1 MTRYSLRLLLVM
13 SIGLNAA
20 GLRAEQGVSPE
31 LKGKIDA
38 AVKQVM
44 EKTGVPSA
52 SVGIVQG
59 GKVVYTAAYGQ
70 ARLSPALAASPDM
83 HYAIGSISKQFT
95 TACILLLAE
104 EGKLTLDDPVS
115 RWFPELTRANE
126 VTVRNLLTHTSGY
139 EDYAPQDYTIPAW
152 TKATK
157 PLDVVHEWAGK
168 PLDFDPG
175 TKWQYSN
182 TNFVHR
188 WA

>member
-1 MTRYSLRLLLVM
+1 MAGYSLRLLLVM
-13 SIGLNAA
+13 SIILNAA
-20 GLRAEQGVSPE
+20 CLSAEQGVSSE

-70 ARLSPALAASPDM
+70 ASLSPALAASPEM

-126 VTVRNLLTHTSGY
+126 VKVRNLLTHTSGY
-139 EDYAPQDYTIPAW
+139 EDTRHRTTPSLPGPRRPSLSTSFTSGQASRW
-152 TKATK
+152 TSIREQSGSTAIRT
-157 PLDVVHEWAGK
+157 
-168 PLDFDPG
+168 
-175 TKWQYSN
+175 S
-182 TNFVHR
+182 
-188 WA
+188 